1 MKIEPLR
8 CINVIQMVIRIIRMV
23 LIGPGGIRKIA
34 CFVRLWIG
42 INSRIIS
49 HEGIRIA
56 FPSSFVLFIIA
67 DAIHMNLKIIVIIYL
82 KLSAGKLFLG
92 LSLRR
97 GWRVRCD
104 YIRFFFEKSRG
115 KTIFKQHF
123 YQISSI
129 EWIFNRYC
137 RPYKW

>member
-34 CFVRLWIG
+34 CLVRLWREKF
-42 INSRIIS
+42 SQWPRE
-49 HEGIRIA
+49 HIRIA
-56 FPSSFVLFIIA
+56 SRMFFVLSIIA

-82 KLSAGKLFLG
+82 KLSVGKLFSG

-123 YQISSI
+123 YQNSSH
-129 EWIFNRYC
+129 
-137 RPYKW
+137 

>member
-34 CFVRLWIG
+34 CFVRLFRVK
-42 INSRIIS
+42 NSRWPR
-49 HEGIRIA
+49 EGILIA
-56 FPSSFVLFIIA
+56 SRMSFVLSIIA

-82 KLSAGKLFLG
+82 KLSVGKLFSG

-104 YIRFFFEKSRG
+104 YIRFFLKNHEERPSLNS
-115 KTIFKQHF
+115 IFIKIHL
-123 YQISSI
+123 I